1 MAKPGLVIF
10 DCDGVLVDSE
20 HASFEVPREM
30 AAELDIEL
38 TFEQNK
44 PYFGTRDSDMFESPR
59 LHQALH
65 APQETV
71 PASAVRWSRT
81 ISGD

>member
-1 MAKPGLVIF
+1 
-10 DCDGVLVDSE
+10 
-20 HASFEVPREM
+20 M